1 MIILSYILFIVGIVP
16 FLINNRIEVFIL
28 SSLILVIALIMMA
41 IGSKRLVSKNIVKR
55 SLQKQFI
62 AVVIITALLF
72 IAQAGIR
79 DASPFP
85 FMAWG
90 SWIALFI
97 NLIFTA
103 SFKLLKKG
111 SSVLVVCFVLVLTTV
126 SFAHYYPHSV
136 QWSDTNKFERNLEF
150 QFAYNYNNAIYY
162 ASSRRGGI
170 YKTTSNGETLKL
182 VDSRIPTYEGDITLW
197 VIGNEAYFKY
207 NSENWKSIN
216 LDTLGL
222 RNQPDFK
229 VDNSAYQ
236 KQKYSFIG
244 DGTVQDKIGYVTGSQ
259 VGTDGYIYFLTGS
272 THEGIKQ
279 GIYRVKINSNEY
291 ELLVESE
298 NITMFD
304 VSNGLLSYYDSHK
317 TPPISKLQLEKD

>member
-1 MIILSYILFIVGIVP
+1 MHKSNFYCII
-16 FLINNRIEVFIL
+16 
-28 SSLILVIALIMMA
+28 
-41 IGSKRLVSKNIVKR
+41 
-55 SLQKQFI
+55 
-62 AVVIITALLF
+62 
-72 IAQAGIR
+72 QA
-79 DASPFP
+79 
-85 FMAWG
+85 
-90 SWIALFI
+90 
-97 NLIFTA
+97 T
-103 SFKLLKKG
+103 KKG
-111 SSVLVVCFVLVLTTV
+111 SSV

-136 QWSDTNKFERNLEF
+136 QWSDTNQFERNLEF

-170 YKTTSNGETLKL
+170 YKITSNGETIKL

-259 VGTDGYIYFLTGS
+259 VGTDGYICFLTGS

-279 GIYRVKINSNEY
+279 GIYRVKINSKEY

-304 VSNGLLSYYDSHK
+304 VTNGSLSYYDSHK